1 MAIFLTILATTGSIT
16 VIAGL
21 SRHIYKKFFKAKP
34 RRAAV
39 INYHNESSYPPY
51 VSL

>member
-21 SRHIYKKFFKAKP
+21 SRHIYNKFFKAKP
-34 RRAAV
+34 RRFGDRS
-39 INYHNESSYPPY
+39 NKLS
-51 VSL
+51 